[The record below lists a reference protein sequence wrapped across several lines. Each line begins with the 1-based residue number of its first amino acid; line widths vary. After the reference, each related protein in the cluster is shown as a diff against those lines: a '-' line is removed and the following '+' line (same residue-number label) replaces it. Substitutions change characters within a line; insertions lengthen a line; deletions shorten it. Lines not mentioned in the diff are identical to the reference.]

1 MNEKEQNT
9 IIQTSTISRI
19 MTFNTKVL
27 ASKTRGGIKAS
38 HNSLKQLNK
47 CTSNFAKS
55 KKDLQRFHFRSSKK
69 LSQTALMKSLN
80 NNNNKNR
87 EEKFNLD
94 QLGRIEYAKEHSSA
108 NRPLNKLREFKTNQ
122 KFCRCCGLPCITPG
136 VIEPFRICD
145 STDKY
150 SILGQA
156 ISLYFSF
163 YKFSIFILLVLLC
176 TLMGPSFYMISTYYI
191 SLSNICNNILA
202 NNRSI
207 GLGICQN
214 FITDKDYLKANNK
227 EDKETFQSQLNA
239 ANLISYIELYT
250 MLMTNGNN
258 STSNNDDKIKKEFGK
273 KIYKLVINNS
283 ISYFIVLVCLFI
295 INLLYIVFQNNKI
308 LDYNFQLISPS
319 DYAVIMTNMS
329 NALKSFHR
337 LKKSYTKNNK
347 VSSIREYRR
356 KLGFKDN
363 ELNDKDITEAIEF
376 GKYIENII
384 INKKNKDDK
393 KKNKEFKVQLV
404 NICYKLSK
412 FKILESEILE
422 YKNELFQ
429 VSNNPRQIRRNR
441 QFKLE
446 GNKRKY
452 FQTPFS
458 LFNLNTNCCE
468 KRIPITEIMKKKKH
482 KETQLN
488 DLLEASK
495 YIKPKNFANVAFI
508 SFNTISEQEKFLSN
522 YSQNWF
528 QTLILLLKYFK
539 FYFCFCCLS
548 KESKKKWEN
557 ERGEAVFSAPE
568 PDDIIFENL
577 ETTKFGRMIRTF
589 TTTLISLMIIAIS
602 FIIVV
607 LLTLAQERID
617 KLSFGAKNFSK
628 YAVSL
633 GMTGAISIVNIIF
646 QSILECLTKL
656 ERHMSVTDHNLS
668 FSVKLTIFTFVNSA
682 IVPLIS
688 NLFTNLENV
697 SINYELLVSNML
709 MMFLV
714 NSFVSPIMWTFN
726 VTFYIKK
733 WTIWTIESKKNPN
746 MRHNKTQRELNDL
759 YEFVDIELAYKYS
772 YISKTL
778 LMTFF
783 YLPVFPLG
791 IVFSICGLFL
801 GFYLEKYNIAYR
813 YRRPEMMNE
822 AICKFYTN
830 FFEVNFLMLSL
841 GDYIFLQDKYR
852 LDYWPYINLS
862 LFFILLLI
870 PYGQYLSFNF
880 IGINQ
885 SQIINKGYNDVY
897 FNFYNDYERMNP
909 FTKKIGTL
917 NYLKRL
923 REKDYI
929 SKEEYEN
936 QKKQI
941 EKLTFMQIMAQARPN
956 KTNRVKRS
964 LGKRLPLMSN
974 VMLDDNDRNPRRLF
988 ELIKKLYRIKEKDN
1002 DDDNDS
1008 SLAGNDIIYYR
1019 NKMIPNIIHLA
1030 GHIFGTEDEESS
1042 SLSSSN
1048 ETEKEV
1054 TENKFLK
1061 GKKSIKYEGKL
1072 TQREKER
1079 NPSPF
1084 VFTISNNEKD
1094 NIIKRKDIVEENK
1107 LKETDNKVAFTNNK
1121 SNLIDHSS
1129 NIILSEIKSE
1139 ISKGGK
1145 NLFRFTNSTTN
1156 NKDATNNI
1164 QNSNDN
1170 IEDNIIQINN
1180 SNSKNN
1186 SDKEEKKMF
1195 PFISNISMTIN
1206 QFFESFKNPSKEEDP
1221 DYFNSD
1227 RVKIDSNDNENEIEI
1242 GNGNDS
1248 MKKCI
1253 KKCII
1258 NQKKMI
1264 PLKKE
1269 KVEDKKN
1276 EEINNIY
1283 NIV

>member
-1 MNEKEQNT
+1 
-9 IIQTSTISRI
+9 
-19 MTFNTKVL
+19 
-27 ASKTRGGIKAS
+27 
-38 HNSLKQLNK
+38 
-47 CTSNFAKS
+47 
-55 KKDLQRFHFRSSKK
+55 
-69 LSQTALMKSLN
+69 
-80 NNNNKNR
+80 
-87 EEKFNLD
+87 
-94 QLGRIEYAKEHSSA
+94 
-108 NRPLNKLREFKTNQ
+108 
-122 KFCRCCGLPCITPG
+122 
-136 VIEPFRICD
+136 
-145 STDKY
+145 
-150 SILGQA
+150 
-156 ISLYFSF
+156 
-163 YKFSIFILLVLLC
+163 
-176 TLMGPSFYMISTYYI
+176 
-191 SLSNICNNILA
+191 
-202 NNRSI
+202 
-207 GLGICQN
+207 
-214 FITDKDYLKANNK
+214 
-227 EDKETFQSQLNA
+227 
-239 ANLISYIELYT
+239 
-250 MLMTNGNN
+250 
-258 STSNNDDKIKKEFGK
+258 
-273 KIYKLVINNS
+273 
-283 ISYFIVLVCLFI
+283 
-295 INLLYIVFQNNKI
+295 
-308 LDYNFQLISPS
+308 
-319 DYAVIMTNMS
+319 
-329 NALKSFHR
+329 
-337 LKKSYTKNNK
+337 
-347 VSSIREYRR
+347 
-356 KLGFKDN
+356 
-363 ELNDKDITEAIEF
+363 
-376 GKYIENII
+376 
-384 INKKNKDDK
+384 
-393 KKNKEFKVQLV
+393 
-404 NICYKLSK
+404 
-412 FKILESEILE
+412 
-422 YKNELFQ
+422 
-429 VSNNPRQIRRNR
+429 
-441 QFKLE
+441 
-446 GNKRKY
+446 
-452 FQTPFS
+452 
-458 LFNLNTNCCE
+458 
-468 KRIPITEIMKKKKH
+468 
-482 KETQLN
+482 
-488 DLLEASK
+488 
-495 YIKPKNFANVAFI
+495 
-508 SFNTISEQEKFLSN
+508 
-522 YSQNWF
+522 
-528 QTLILLLKYFK
+528 
-539 FYFCFCCLS
+539 
-548 KESKKKWEN
+548 
-557 ERGEAVFSAPE
+557 
-568 PDDIIFENL
+568 
-577 ETTKFGRMIRTF
+577 
-589 TTTLISLMIIAIS
+589 
-602 FIIVV
+602 
-607 LLTLAQERID
+607 
-617 KLSFGAKNFSK
+617 
-628 YAVSL
+628 
-633 GMTGAISIVNIIF
+633 
-646 QSILECLTKL
+646 
-656 ERHMSVTDHNLS
+656 
-668 FSVKLTIFTFVNSA
+668 
-682 IVPLIS
+682 
-688 NLFTNLENV
+688 
-697 SINYELLVSNML
+697 
-709 MMFLV
+709 
-714 NSFVSPIMWTFN
+714 
-726 VTFYIKK
+726 
-733 WTIWTIESKKNPN
+733 
-746 MRHNKTQRELNDL
+746 
-759 YEFVDIELAYKYS
+759 
-772 YISKTL
+772 
-778 LMTFF
+778 
-783 YLPVFPLG
+783 
-791 IVFSICGLFL
+791 
-801 GFYLEKYNIAYR
+801 
-813 YRRPEMMNE
+813 MMNE

-841 GDYIFLQDKYR
+841 GDYIFLRDKYR

-885 SQIINKGYNDVY
+885 SQIINKRYNDVY

>member
-1 MNEKEQNT
+1 
-9 IIQTSTISRI
+9 
-19 MTFNTKVL
+19 
-27 ASKTRGGIKAS
+27 
-38 HNSLKQLNK
+38 
-47 CTSNFAKS
+47 
-55 KKDLQRFHFRSSKK
+55 
-69 LSQTALMKSLN
+69 
-80 NNNNKNR
+80 
-87 EEKFNLD
+87 
-94 QLGRIEYAKEHSSA
+94 
-108 NRPLNKLREFKTNQ
+108 
-122 KFCRCCGLPCITPG
+122 
-136 VIEPFRICD
+136 
-145 STDKY
+145 
-150 SILGQA
+150 
-156 ISLYFSF
+156 
-163 YKFSIFILLVLLC
+163 
-176 TLMGPSFYMISTYYI
+176 MI
-191 SLSNICNNILA
+191 
-202 NNRSI
+202 
-207 GLGICQN
+207 
-214 FITDKDYLKANNK
+214 
-227 EDKETFQSQLNA
+227 
-239 ANLISYIELYT
+239 
-250 MLMTNGNN
+250 
-258 STSNNDDKIKKEFGK
+258 
-273 KIYKLVINNS
+273 
-283 ISYFIVLVCLFI
+283 
-295 INLLYIVFQNNKI
+295 
-308 LDYNFQLISPS
+308 
-319 DYAVIMTNMS
+319 
-329 NALKSFHR
+329 
-337 LKKSYTKNNK
+337 
-347 VSSIREYRR
+347 
-356 KLGFKDN
+356 
-363 ELNDKDITEAIEF
+363 
-376 GKYIENII
+376 
-384 INKKNKDDK
+384 KKNKD
-393 KKNKEFKVQLV
+393 FKVQLV
-404 NICYKLSK
+404 NICYKLNK

-452 FQTPFS
+452 FQTPIS

-885 SQIINKGYNDVY
+885 SQIINKRYNDVY

-1019 NKMIPNIIHLA
+1019 NKRIPNIIHLA

-1061 GKKSIKYEGKL
+1061 
-1072 TQREKER
+1072 
-1079 NPSPF
+1079 
-1084 VFTISNNEKD
+1084 
-1094 NIIKRKDIVEENK
+1094 
-1107 LKETDNKVAFTNNK
+1107 
-1121 SNLIDHSS
+1121 
-1129 NIILSEIKSE
+1129 
-1139 ISKGGK
+1139 
-1145 NLFRFTNSTTN
+1145 
-1156 NKDATNNI
+1156 
-1164 QNSNDN
+1164 
-1170 IEDNIIQINN
+1170 
-1180 SNSKNN
+1180 
-1186 SDKEEKKMF
+1186 EKKALNM
-1195 PFISNISMTIN
+1195 
-1206 QFFESFKNPSKEEDP
+1206 KE
-1221 DYFNSD
+1221 N
-1227 RVKIDSNDNENEIEI
+1227 
-1242 GNGNDS
+1242 
-1248 MKKCI
+1248 
-1253 KKCII
+1253 
-1258 NQKKMI
+1258 
-1264 PLKKE
+1264 
-1269 KVEDKKN
+1269 
-1276 EEINNIY
+1276 
-1283 NIV
+1283 